1 MDKKSNGKNISALP
15 LRTNIVKRRLQRADP
30 EMWRRIILCV
40 VIAFTGLAVIGGV
53 VVEYVMHQAAED
65 YRHMPVTNVI
75 ENAQLDSGAYYIYQ
89 LYLDTDL
96 RYHFLVSDTR
106 GGVVVSA
113 MPSDDVVIP
122 DDILQAEKYDT
133 ACYLLVVDENKIWRF
148 AKTNVYQTFLEKEK
162 KKQQIDSQQGE
173 NP

>member
-1 MDKKSNGKNISALP
+1 MEKKNDGKNSSAL
-15 LRTNIVKRRLQRADP
+15 LRRTNVVKRRLQRADP
-30 EMWRRIILCV
+30 EMWRRIILCI
-40 VIAFTGLAVIGGV
+40 VIAFTGLVVICGV
-53 VVEYVMHQAAED
+53 VIEYVMHQAADD

-75 ENAQLDSGAYYIYQ
+75 ENAQFDSGAYYIYQ
-89 LYLDTDL
+89 VYLDTDL

-113 MPSDDVVIP
+113 MPSDDVAIP

-133 ACYLLVVDENKIWRF
+133 ACYLLIVDENKIWRF
-148 AKTNVYQTFLEKEK
+148 AKTNVYQTFVEKGK

>member
-1 MDKKSNGKNISALP
+1 MEKKNDGKNSSAL
-15 LRTNIVKRRLQRADP
+15 LRRTNVVKRRLQRADP
-30 EMWRRIILCV
+30 EMWRRIILCI
-40 VIAFTGLAVIGGV
+40 VIAFTGLAVICGV
-53 VVEYVMHQAAED
+53 VIEYVMHQAADD

-89 LYLDTDL
+89 VYLDTDL

-113 MPSDDVVIP
+113 MPSDDVAIP

-133 ACYLLVVDENKIWRF
+133 ACYLLIVDENKIWRF
-148 AKTNVYQTFLEKEK
+148 AKTNVYQTFVEKGK